1 MVSTL
6 MLDHSALKLHF
17 NFYKP
22 QTCSFSLISN
32 SKGLLVEDKPIP
44 FDGNELILDGGFA
57 VPETLSSNN
66 GGFDAPEINAF
77 GQSFR
82 DYEAES
88 ERKES
93 VEEFYRVQH
102 INQTYDFVSG
112 KANMVFFFFFFFFLV
127 FFFFFF
133 FLVSLGCRVTREI
146 NKGTIII

>member
-1 MVSTL
+1 MEKSYGSFVHAQGVAWVAISHYL
-6 MLDHSALKLHF
+6 RVF
-17 NFYKP
+17 NVKV
-22 QTCSFSLISN
+22 CSSLL
-32 SKGLLVEDKPIP
+32 GLLVEDKPIP

-112 KANMVFFFFFFFFLV
+112 KANMVFFF
-127 FFFFFF
+127 
-133 FLVSLGCRVTREI
+133 C
-146 NKGTIII
+146 